1 MTSKVTH
8 HKLSRK
14 TVNVLNKGLN
24 AVRQKGGR
32 KINKNVGKLQ
42 HKINRKLNS
51 LQRAHKEKEAQQE
64 KHLFCVYNERE
75 IFTCLSQLIR

>member
-32 KINKNVGKLQ
+32 KIDKNVGKLQ
-42 HKINRKLNS
+42 HSINRKLNS
-51 LQRAHKEKEAQQE
+51 L
-64 KHLFCVYNERE
+64 
-75 IFTCLSQLIR
+75 

>member
-42 HKINRKLNS
+42 H
-51 LQRAHKEKEAQQE
+51 QQE